1 MKAQQD
7 KKSVLNPGC
16 FTAFDSVTN
25 EHTDKFLIQC
35 ENQSDLYLYELQL
48 YNFPVENQGQFFMYI
63 QILLLFFIRPVVKY
77 QQNSLACSAKLFF
90 SRDKEIITVHWE

>member
-1 MKAQQD
+1 MAMQIFLHKRDGHSWDKMMIMKAQQD

-35 ENQSDLYLYELQL
+35 ENQSDLYL
-48 YNFPVENQGQFFMYI
+48 
-63 QILLLFFIRPVVKY
+63 
-77 QQNSLACSAKLFF
+77 
-90 SRDKEIITVHWE
+90 